1 MMRRALIAGLALA
14 CGCTDDPL
22 TPASGPLRGELS
34 LDIRDRA
41 EIEIRGSGPSLEVMA
56 KLSRGFGLVPEGA
69 ALTGKGREEAFP
81 EAAMTLYTARFDA
94 PPAPGQR
101 VRRLS
106 RVARLEPP
114 HAAGRARGG
123 VAYGVLRSGGISWRA
138 RSRPPARG
146 RSKSLKSR
154 ILARS
159 RASSSNGFKVRAR
172 A

>member
-56 KLSRGFGLVPEGA
+56 KLSKGFGLVPEGA

-94 PPAPGQR
+94 PPAPGGACGDSP
-101 VRRLS
+101 VSLALS
-106 RVARLEPP
+106 LHMRQGAR
-114 HAAGRARGG
+114 AAGSLTADCGAGEFHGEPAR
-123 VAYGVLRSGGISWRA
+123 VLRLAGD
-138 RSRPPARG
+138 
-146 RSKSLKSR
+146 LKR
-154 ILARS
+154 
-159 RASSSNGFKVRAR
+159 
-172 A
+172 